1 MASKMIMNIE
11 LWLIIACGTLLWTA
25 CPGQAAAAASDANSV
40 ESYLFEVRMLR
51 SENKQD
57 EAIAA
62 IEKVLAIEP
71 NNESVLNE
79 GFQVFWYFQRWD
91 DMLKVEDKLISLHP
105 NDPNLLRMKFF
116 HLAEL
121 NRCEETLKVSD
132 KLIQLEPNEVCHY
145 KAMAQCLESLKRYD
159 EALAAIDK
167 TTKMYPDMSDA
178 WTLKGHLQCELK
190 QYDAA
195 IASATR
201 AIEVTSY
208 AEKGYGLLVYN
219 RACIYAIKGDK
230 TNALA
235 DLKLAIEKAPNF
247 REQAKKDVNFKALQN
262 DPDFKKLTE

>member
-1 MASKMIMNIE
+1 MARKMIMNIK

-25 CPGQAAAAASDANSV
+25 CPGQAAAAASDTNSV
-40 ESYLFEVRMLR
+40 ASYLVEAHVLWL
-51 SENKQD
+51 ENKKE
-57 EAIAA
+57 EALAEL
-62 IEKVLAIEP
+62 EKALAIDP
-71 NNESVLNE
+71 NNDEVLNE
-79 GFQVFWYFQRWD
+79 QFEMFTYSNRPD
-91 DMLKVEDKLISLHP
+91 DALKVVDKLISLHP
-105 NDPNLLRMKFF
+105 DSSELLLIKCCR
-116 HLAEL
+116 LVEL
-121 NRCEETLKVSD
+121 NRCEEALKVSD
-132 KLIQLEPNEVCHY
+132 KLIQLEPNEVRHY

-201 AIEVTSY
+201 AIDVTSY

-235 DLKLAIEKAPNF
+235 DLKRAIEKAPNF
-247 REQAKKDVNFKALQN
+247 REQAKKDENFKALQN